1 MQDREGYEIR
11 AVPQDER
18 LVAEARSKPGG
29 WVYEID
35 FEYAPEDAV
44 PPEAIRGA
52 WEVSALG
59 KLTGRYK
66 HNSRYRSITATI
78 RELPAYMHAAAR
90 HSPGKWM
97 AEIAKDAEHLFPNIP
112 DGSITG
118 WWLIGEDGVISQ
130 RFRPNSL
137 YQPAARTPA

>member
-1 MQDREGYEIR
+1 MQDHEGYELR
-11 AVPQDER
+11 AVPEDER
-18 LVAEARSKPGG
+18 LVAEAHSKPSG

-44 PPEAIRGA
+44 PPEAIMGA
-52 WEVSALG
+52 WEVSASG
-59 KLTGRYK
+59 TLTGLYK
-66 HNSRYRSITATI
+66 PNPRYRSVAVTN

-90 HSPGKWM
+90 HAPGRWM

-112 DGSITG
+112 DGSIAG
-118 WWLIGEDGVISQ
+118 WWLIGADGVISK

-137 YQPAARTPA
+137 YEPAN